1 MTTFSSGS
9 PADPSP
15 PSTPDP
21 AQPGPA
27 PVGATANTAPG
38 AAATTPGSEPMRVT
52 LPSQATP
59 QERWLWRGLLA
70 VLVLLAYVPSFSTE
84 FIWDDNRHAGMTS
97 LRDFD
102 GLLAIWTRLG
112 LEAGGTPQYYPLTHT
127 TFWLEYQLFG
137 RSPLAYRIVNCLIHA
152 GAAVM
157 LWELLRR
164 LRVPGAYLA
173 AAIFALHPL
182 MVESVAWTSERK
194 NTLSLL
200 LALTSLWFFARY
212 AGLRAADEVD
222 GGSAREQG
230 GESGDG
236 QALAWAYVAFVGAM
250 LAKTMAVFVPVA
262 MLLMLWWQR
271 RLTAR
276 RVLPVVPMF
285 AVALGLGLL
294 TAYTEHRYVIRP
306 GEENTARSF
315 THWLEQKVTGR
326 LDSGDEFDVPMV
338 KRLQLAGVVPWFYLS
353 KLVFPKD
360 LMFFYP
366 RWEVTAWGA
375 FPWLGLAGVLAV
387 TAVGVY
393 LAWGGGASGGRGVR
407 WPLAV
412 WLGYLAAL
420 FPAMGFFDV
429 YPFRYSYVAD
439 HFSYHA
445 AWMLIAAAAAGLT
458 WAWQRLAGPTQSPQ
472 LTLAAS
478 AVLCVAVGARTYV
491 HAGHFIDNYALF
503 SHTLAK
509 NPTSWAA
516 AHNLALEYV
525 KMTEKARQV
534 ERQLAARLQ
543 QARRDN
549 AAGLVAELER
559 ELAAANEEAAGF
571 LREARRLLLRTLEL
585 RPQHEW
591 AYHSLGTVA
600 FLEGKNDEALEFFR
614 ESVRRRQDPSIARD
628 GGFPGTHMLI
638 GDLLVSKGDFA
649 GALAEY
655 RAAIDL
661 ENPPLKPRH
670 TGVRISLLRTA
681 IRLLNQEQRRPTEA
695 EAEEFQLRVRE
706 LSELAPRNETAWLV
720 IGDMMQKL
728 GKPLDAVAA
737 YRNAISIN
745 PGSVAGYLGM
755 GYMLGLLGDL
765 EGSRVALEEVL
776 RLDPNN
782 ATARTFLAQ
791 LAEAAT
797 RPATT
802 PSDRPAPATQPAGG
816 PGAPPAP

>member
-1 MTTFSSGS
+1 M
-9 PADPSP
+9 
-15 PSTPDP
+15 
-21 AQPGPA
+21 
-27 PVGATANTAPG
+27 
-38 AAATTPGSEPMRVT
+38 
-52 LPSQATP
+52 PSQASP
-59 QERWLWRGLLA
+59 PERWLWRGLLA
-70 VLVLLAYVPSFSTE
+70 LLVLLAYVPSFSTE

-102 GLLAIWTRLG
+102 GLIAIWTRLG

-137 RSPLAYRIVNCLIHA
+137 RSPLAYRVVNCLVHA

-173 AAIFALHPL
+173 AALFALHPV

-212 AGLRAADEVD
+212 AGIGGDEP
-222 GGSAREQG
+222 GEASGSSEAG
-230 GESGDG
+230 SGSSGESS
-236 QALAWAYVAFVGAM
+236 ALLWAFVAFVGAM
-250 LAKTMAVFVPVA
+250 LAKTMAAFVPVA

-271 RLTAR
+271 RLTLRLVA
-276 RVLPVVPMF
+276 PVVPMF
-285 AVALGLGLL
+285 VIAVGLGLL

-306 GEENTARSF
+306 GEDNAARSF
-315 THWLEQKVTGR
+315 EHYLVKKLTGQ
-326 LDSGDEFDVPMV
+326 LDSGDEFALPLV

-366 RWEVTAWGA
+366 RWEVVGWGMLPWAGPVGLLVVTA
-375 FPWLGLAGVLAV
+375 LAGW
-387 TAVGVY
+387 
-393 LAWGGGASGGRGVR
+393 LAWRHDLR

-412 WLGYLAAL
+412 WLGYLTAL

-445 AWMLIAAAAAGLT
+445 SWMVLAAAAAGLAL
-458 WAWQRLAGPTQSPQ
+458 AWRSLAGAAVGAPA
-472 LTLAAS
+472 TLAAAA
-478 AVLCVAVGARTYV
+478 AVCLPLAARTYV

-503 SHTLAK
+503 SHTLAR
-509 NPTSWAA
+509 NPSSWAA

-549 AAGLVAELER
+549 AAGLIAELER
-559 ELAAANEEAAGF
+559 ELAAASDEAAGF
-571 LREARRLLLRTLEL
+571 LRQARQLLLRTLEL

-600 FLEGKNDEALEFFR
+600 FLEGKNDEALAHFR
-614 ESVRRRQDPSIARD
+614 ESVRRRQDPAIARD

-638 GDLLVSKGDFA
+638 GDLLVARNDFA

-670 TGVRISLLRTA
+670 AGVRISLLRTA

-695 EAEEFQLRVRE
+695 EAAEFELRVRE
-706 LSELAPRNETAWLV
+706 LAELAPRNETAWLV

-728 GKPLDAVAA
+728 GKPRDAIAA
-737 YRNAISIN
+737 YRNAMSIN
-745 PGSVAGYLGM
+745 PGSVAGYLGL
-755 GYMLGLLGDL
+755 GYMLGLVGDL

-776 RLDPNN
+776 RLDPGN
-782 ATARTFLAQ
+782 AAARSFLAQ
-791 LAEAAT
+791 LDEAAGSRTQGPTPPVDPAT
-797 RPATT
+797 RPA
-802 PSDRPAPATQPAGG
+802 P
-816 PGAPPAP
+816 